1 MSKKLIYLI
10 SFVLVLCLVETS
22 KAHNIDL
29 NTSDGFDLYLDG
41 IAPNI
46 INTSW
51 FDKGILDYNCRDNP
65 ASGNYCIHWAGV
77 GQYSAISFRF
87 VPAKDLKVLVNEG
100 YVIDF
105 WVRCNS
111 PDTRI
116 DIRFVDTKT
125 NGQDHPWRMLYTVD
139 GNVAVWDGRWKHL
152 QIPLSEF
159 SEKAHGMTAGS
170 LRSAILTGVPP
181 NFSRL

>member
-1 MSKKLIYLI
+1 MSKKWIYLI

-65 ASGNYCIHWAGV
+65 AS
-77 GQYSAISFRF
+77 
-87 VPAKDLKVLVNEG
+87 
-100 YVIDF
+100 
-105 WVRCNS
+105 
-111 PDTRI
+111 
-116 DIRFVDTKT
+116 
-125 NGQDHPWRMLYTVD
+125 
-139 GNVAVWDGRWKHL
+139 
-152 QIPLSEF
+152 
-159 SEKAHGMTAGS
+159 
-170 LRSAILTGVPP
+170 
-181 NFSRL
+181 